1 MANLKSLIRVRK
13 HVVEQKQKF
22 LAELYRQAEE
32 LENQKT
38 TMLNQMKKE
47 QETLKEMP
55 AEMIGFFGAYSE
67 AVKARVEDIEDA
79 QKKLET
85 RITIAQDDMR
95 DAFGELRKIELIQE
109 KRDREEAAKR
119 AKKEMQEMDEIGL
132 GTYRNQQEDETV

>member
-38 TMLNQMKKE
+38 TMIGQMKKE

-79 QKKLET
+79 QKKLES
-85 RITIAQDDMR
+85 RITVAQDDMR

-109 KRDREEAAKR
+109 KRDREEKAAR
-119 AKKEMQEMDEIGL
+119 DKKESQEMDEIGL
-132 GTYRNQQEDETV
+132 NAFRTSQEDETV

>member
-109 KRDREEAAKR
+109 KRDREEAAER
-119 AKKEMQEMDEIGL
+119 AKKQMQEMDEIGL